1 MQAFDVDTTKV
12 PCYYLNS
19 GGNNREA
26 ELMAALQLLLDRLNS
41 GDLPIS
47 QNMWE
52 QIQKGGVVPEGG
64 SVMNINRMP
73 GGQGKQVN

>member
-1 MQAFDVDTTKV
+1 
-12 PCYYLNS
+12 
-19 GGNNREA
+19 
-26 ELMAALQLLLDRLNS
+26 MAALQLLLDRLNS

-47 QNMWE
+47 QSMWE
-52 QIQKGGVVPEGG
+52 QIQKSGAMPEGG

>member
-1 MQAFDVDTTKV
+1 
-12 PCYYLNS
+12 
-19 GGNNREA
+19 
-26 ELMAALQLLLDRLNS
+26 MAALQLLLDRLNS

-64 SVMNINRMP
+64 SIMNINRMP

>member
-1 MQAFDVDTTKV
+1 MQVFDVDTTKV
-12 PCYYLNS
+12 PCHYVYS

-47 QNMWE
+47 QSMWE

>member
-1 MQAFDVDTTKV
+1 MQVFDVDTTKV
-12 PCYYLNS
+12 PCYYVYL

-47 QNMWE
+47 QSMWE

>member
-1 MQAFDVDTTKV
+1 MQAFDVYTTKF
-12 PCYYLNS
+12 PCYYVYS

-64 SVMNINRMP
+64 SIMNINRMP

>member
-1 MQAFDVDTTKV
+1 MQVFDVDTTKV
-12 PCYYLNS
+12 PCYYVYL

-47 QNMWE
+47 QSMWE
-52 QIQKGGVVPEGG
+52 QIQKGGVMPEGG

>member
-1 MQAFDVDTTKV
+1 
-12 PCYYLNS
+12 
-19 GGNNREA
+19 
-26 ELMAALQLLLDRLNS
+26 MAALQLLLDRLNS

-47 QNMWE
+47 QSMWE
-52 QIQKGGVVPEGG
+52 QIQKGGIVPEGG

>member
-41 GDLPIS
+41 GDRS
-47 QNMWE
+47 SNQSE
-52 QIQKGGVVPEGG
+52 HVGTDPEGWG
-64 SVMNINRMP
+64 RA
-73 GGQGKQVN
+73 